1 VSYPFAFRR
10 LVVDAY
16 HRGEGSLAELASE
29 YDISIPTLREW
40 LSRARQKGDL
50 NARTSPGRPPKL
62 GAAARNALRDLLAAD
77 NDATLPMLAHEL
89 WQRTGA
95 RVSRQTI
102 GRTLQQLDLTRKK
115 SPSTL
120 RNAGALPSCSLAASV
135 AVESHASTQRA

>member
-1 VSYPFAFRR
+1 MSYPFAFRR

-16 HRGEGSLAELASE
+16 QRGEGSLAELAGE

-50 NARTSPGRPPKL
+50 NARTSPGRPLKL
-62 GAAARNALRDLLAAD
+62 DAAARNALRDLLAVD

-89 WQRTGA
+89 WRRTGA

-102 GRTLQQLDLTRKK
+102 GRALQQLDLTRKK
-115 SPSTL
+115 GPSTH
-120 RNAGALPSCSLAASV
+120 RNAGALRSSSPAASF
-135 AVESHASTQRA
+135 AVESHTSTRRA